1 MRFYRLHTIF
11 MKTLGLASVL
21 LALAFCLGCGTGSNN
36 NGGGGIGT
44 FNNAS
49 LNGQYTYQL
58 AGVDLFNGVEFREIG
73 SFTANGAQ
81 GITGG
86 SDDFVDDSL
95 GVLSTTILNT
105 SSYSISND
113 GTATVFLN
121 FSDGSAITLA
131 LTLVSTSKAYL
142 VQADSFAQ
150 GYGVAELQ
158 SASAFNAVPSGS
170 FAFRMHSSNGGL
182 GDSTTS
188 TGTVGAFTIAGSVVT
203 SGNEDRSDGG
213 LAAQHAITAGL
224 FNTTDSNGRGTGTLS
239 APATV
244 SFIYY
249 MVDAN
254 NIRFLN
260 QDIGVMGL
268 GRAEK
273 QSGSPFSNGSLSG
286 GYAFG
291 ARGDTPTFVGN
302 LRAVGRFTSDGAG
315 NLTQGQLDAV
325 VDGVTDTNAS
335 FTGTYGAVNANTGR
349 AAVSISGGDVSGE
362 VFYLVSPS
370 RAFFLI
376 TDNGVVAEGTLDLQ
390 SSSSFTNASTNGQF
404 AFVMD
409 GFNSSV
415 FLDRVATLRW
425 DGTGGQHL
433 FELVNASGVVNVPGD
448 LTGTYSADANGLGR
462 VSGTIN
468 TISNNMVYYLVS
480 GNKAYIL
487 QNDVNTELDGM
498 TEFQIMP

>member
-1 MRFYRLHTIF
+1 
-11 MKTLGLASVL
+11 MKTLGLALSLV
-21 LALAFCLGCGTGSNN
+21 ALAFCLGCGGSSNN
-36 NGGGGIGT
+36 NGGGGMGT
-44 FNNAS
+44 FSNAS

-58 AGVDLFNGVEFREIG
+58 AGVDLGNGTEFREIG

-86 SDDFVDDSL
+86 SDDFVDGIVG
-95 GVLSTTILNT
+95 GVNSTTILNT
-105 SSYSISND
+105 SSYTVSND

-121 FSDGSAITLA
+121 FSDTSQITLA
-131 LTLVSTSKAYL
+131 LTLVSTSKAYI
-142 VQADSFAQ
+142 VEADSFAQ
-150 GYGVAELQ
+150 GYGVAEKQ

-170 FAFRMHSSNGGL
+170 FAFSMHSSNGTF
-182 GDSTTS
+182 GDSTAS
-188 TGTVGAFTIAGSVVT
+188 TGTVGAFTIAGGVVT

-224 FNTTDSNGRGTGTLS
+224 FNTTDANGRSTGTLS
-239 APATV
+239 APATA

-254 NIRFLN
+254 NIRFLS
-260 QDIGVMGL
+260 QDINVVGI

-291 ARGDTPTFVGN
+291 ARGDTPFFVGN

-315 NLTQGQLDAV
+315 NLTQGQLDDV
-325 VDGVTDTNAS
+325 VDGLNEANVP

-349 AAVSISGGDVSGE
+349 TAVALSGASVSNE
-362 VFYLVSPS
+362 VLYLVSPS

-376 TDNGVVAEGTLDLQ
+376 TDNGIVAEGALDLQ
-390 SSSSFTNASTNGQF
+390 GSSSFTNASTNGQF

-409 GFNSSV
+409 GFNASF

-425 DGTGGQHL
+425 DGAGGLKL
-433 FELVNASGVVNVPGD
+433 FELVNASGVVNVPGT
-448 LTGTYSADANGLGR
+448 LNGTYTTDANGLGR
-462 VSGTIN
+462 TAGTID
-468 TISNNMVYYLVS
+468 TISDNMVFYLVS

-498 TEFQIMP
+498 TEIQIMP